1 MVDSQLLLVLKLV
14 LVPASLGLISLAG
27 KKWGPGIA
35 GWIAGFPAVGGPI
48 AFLIALEYGANF
60 AALAA
65 SASLA
70 ATLASVSFNL
80 GYARACLKHP
90 WPMAACA
97 ALATWF
103 GAAFALSFLPPLP
116 WLSLAIA
123 LTALFTAPWLFPKA
137 EALPVQRDLTG
148 RELSL
153 RMVAGA
159 VLTLITTTAAAY
171 IGTAWSGL
179 LSVFPLLGTVL
190 SVFTHRSS
198 GAVSAATLLRAMTVG
213 LYAFAAFFL
222 ALALLLPRF
231 GTAISFSAALV
242 IAITVQASSRG
253 YLWLKATRRQK
264 AL

>member
-1 MVDSQLLLVLKLV
+1 LADPHLLLGLKLV

-27 KKWGPGIA
+27 KKWGPGVA

-48 AFLIALEYGANF
+48 AFLIALEYGADF

-65 SASLA
+65 AASLA

-80 GYARACLKHP
+80 GYARACLKHR
-90 WPMAACA
+90 WPVAACA
-97 ALATWF
+97 GLAAWFSAALL
-103 GAAFALSFLPPLP
+103 LSFLPPLP
-116 WLSLAIA
+116 WLSLAVA
-123 LTALFTAPWLFPKA
+123 LAALFTAPWLFPAA
-137 EALPVQRDLTG
+137 EALPVQRDLTR
-148 RELSL
+148 RELAA
-153 RMVAGA
+153 RMIAGA

-179 LSVFPLLGTVL
+179 LSVFPLLGIVL

-231 GTAISFSAALV
+231 GTAVSFGAALAV
-242 IAITVQASSRG
+242 AIAVQASSRG
-253 YLWLKATRRQK
+253 YFWLRAQR